1 MENSSVTNADIM
13 NMPSKSLV
21 EQIRE
26 QVLDRILTGQ
36 MKPNQ
41 AIQERPLS
49 VELGVSRTPL
59 REALRQLEGERYVG
73 RREDG
78 TLIVQGVTVQE
89 ILEVLRVRSLLEADA
104 ARAACGQ
111 LSADAL
117 LGLRQRLIAV
127 RDSEQPD
134 MAEHKLIDEELH
146 SLIAQAGGGPLMQSI
161 IAELKVRTR
170 MFSMQRI
177 PSRFK
182 PVCEEHL
189 ALIDALLAEDAQKAE
204 AASQKHIYN
213 IRESIIQWLQ
223 RG

>member
-1 MENSSVTNADIM
+1 MTNAQIM

-26 QVLDRILTGQ
+26 QLLDRILTGQ

-117 LGLRQRLIAV
+117 LSLRQRLIAV
-127 RDSEQPD
+127 RDAEQPD
-134 MAEHKLIDEELH
+134 MAEHKLIDQELH
-146 SLIAQAGGGPLMQSI
+146 SLIAQAGGGPLMQNI
-161 IAELKVRTR
+161 IADLKLRTR

-182 PVCEEHL
+182 PVCAEHL
-189 ALIDALLAEDAQKAE
+189 ALIDALIDEDPQKAE
-204 AASQKHIYN
+204 SATQKHIYN